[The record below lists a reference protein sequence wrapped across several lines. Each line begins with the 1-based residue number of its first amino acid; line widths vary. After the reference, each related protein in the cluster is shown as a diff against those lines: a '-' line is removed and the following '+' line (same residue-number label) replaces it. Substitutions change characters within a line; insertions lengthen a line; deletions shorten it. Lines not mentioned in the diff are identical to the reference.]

1 MKTASRFT
9 FNIDMRTLF
18 INSLFL
24 VIISGSLFAT
34 SLWNKS
40 TNSQRGLFGGKRAYS
55 IGELITIDV
64 SESSSLAASQN
75 SVRNRQSQ
83 IENAVNQFLF
93 ANSKLG
99 THNGGLP
106 GTEIETQSNNQG
118 GGSIANTQNLK
129 GRVSVVVIDIL
140 PNGILVIEGA
150 RMVTFSGESYYAVLK
165 GMVRQ
170 EDIGFGFKDGLR
182 YRNIV
187 SSQYIADAQIEFV
200 SKGSLNDAQKESW
213 YQRLAA
219 ILNPF

>member
-1 MKTASRFT
+1 MIYITKSLTLG
-9 FNIDMRTLF
+9 LF
-18 INSLFL
+18 IAFVFPLT
-24 VIISGSLFAT
+24 VQAT
-34 SLWNKS
+34 SLWSKS
-40 TNSQRGLFGGKRAYS
+40 SNSQRGMFGGKRAYS
-55 IGELITIDV
+55 VGDLITIDV
-64 SESSSLAASQN
+64 AESSSLAASQN
-75 SVRNRQSQ
+75 SVRNRQLEVQ
-83 IENAVNQFLF
+83 NAVTQFLY

-106 GTEIETQSNNQG
+106 GTQIETQSSNQG
-118 GGSIANTQNLK
+118 GGSIANTQDLK
-129 GRVSVVVIDIL
+129 GRVSVMVIDVL
-140 PNGILVIEGA
+140 PNGVLVLEGA

-213 YQRLAA
+213 YQKLSSA
-219 ILNPF
+219 INPF

>member
-1 MKTASRFT
+1 MNK
-9 FNIDMRTLF
+9 ILKITLF
-18 INSLFL
+18 LLITNSVFG
-24 VIISGSLFAT
+24 V
-34 SLWNKS
+34 SLWLKS
-40 TNSQRGLFGGKRAYS
+40 TNNQRGLYGDKRSFAV
-55 IGELITIDV
+55 GDLITIDV
-64 SESSSLAASQN
+64 GESSSLAASQN

-83 IENAVNQFLF
+83 VENAVKQFLF
-93 ANSKLG
+93 ANSKMG

-106 GTEIETQSNNQG
+106 GTEIESKSSNKG

-129 GRVSVVVIDIL
+129 GRVSVVVIDVL
-140 PNGILVIEGA
+140 PNGVLILEGA

-170 EDIGFGFKDGLR
+170 EDIGAGFREGLR

-213 YQRLAA
+213 YQKIASMV
-219 ILNPF
+219 NPF

>member
-1 MKTASRFT
+1 MKALIFSLILAVVFT
-9 FNIDMRTLF
+9 
-18 INSLFL
+18 
-24 VIISGSLFAT
+24 VAVQAT
-34 SLWNKS
+34 SLWTKS
-40 TNSQRGLFGGKRAYS
+40 SNTQRGMFGGKRAY
-55 IGELITIDV
+55 GVGDLITIDV
-64 SESSSLAASQN
+64 AESSSLAASQN
-75 SVRNRQSQ
+75 SVRNRQLEV
-83 IENAVNQFLF
+83 ENAVTQFLY

-106 GTEIETQSNNQG
+106 GTQIETKSSNQG

-129 GRVSVVVIDIL
+129 GRVSVVVIDVL
-140 PNGILVIEGA
+140 PNGVLILEGA

-213 YQRLAA
+213 YQKLSNA
-219 ILNPF
+219 INPF

>member
-1 MKTASRFT
+1 M
-9 FNIDMRTLF
+9 ILRTSSFLL
-18 INSLFL
+18 LFL
-24 VIISGSLFAT
+24 GLAWQTSGA

-40 TNSQRGLFGGKRAYS
+40 TNSQRSIFAGKRAY
-55 IGELITIDV
+55 GVGDLITIDV

-93 ANSKLG
+93 ANSKMG
-99 THNGGLP
+99 THNGQLP
-106 GTEIETQSNNQG
+106 ATEIETKNSNQG
-118 GGSIANTQNLK
+118 GGSIANTQDLK
-129 GRVSVVVIDIL
+129 GRISVVVIDVL
-140 PNGILVIEGA
+140 PNGNLIIEGA

-165 GMVRQ
+165 GIVRQ

-187 SSQYIADAQIEFV
+187 SSQYVADAQIEFV

-219 ILNPF
+219 IFNPF

>member
-1 MKTASRFT
+1 MTFMKF
-9 FNIDMRTLF
+9 FLLTL
-18 INSLFL
+18 SLIAFACSNL
-24 VIISGSLFAT
+24 SAT

-40 TNSQRGLFGGKRAYS
+40 SNNQRSIFAGKRAYS
-55 IGELITIDV
+55 VGDLVTIDV

-93 ANSKLG
+93 ANSKMG
-99 THNGGLP
+99 THKGNLP
-106 GTEIETQSNNQG
+106 ATEIESRSSNQG
-118 GGSIANTQNLK
+118 GGSIANTQDLK
-129 GRVSVVVIDIL
+129 GRVSVVVIDVL
-140 PNGILVIEGA
+140 PNGNLVLEGA

-165 GMVRQ
+165 GIVRQ
-170 EDIGFGFKDGLR
+170 EDIGFGFRDGLR

-213 YQRLAA
+213 YQTLAS

>member
-1 MKTASRFT
+1 MKSLTLG
-9 FNIDMRTLF
+9 LF
-18 INSLFL
+18 IAL
-24 VIISGSLFAT
+24 VFPLTVQAT
-34 SLWNKS
+34 SLWSKS
-40 TNSQRGLFGGKRAYS
+40 SNSQRGMFGGKRAYS
-55 IGELITIDV
+55 VGDLITIDV
-64 SESSSLAASQN
+64 AESSSLAASQN
-75 SVRNRQSQ
+75 SVRNRQLQ
-83 IENAVNQFLF
+83 VENAVTQFLY

-106 GTEIETQSNNQG
+106 GTQIDTQSSNQG
-118 GGSIANTQNLK
+118 GGSIANTQDLK
-129 GRVSVVVIDIL
+129 GRVSVMVIDVL
-140 PNGILVIEGA
+140 PNGVLVLEGA

-213 YQRLAA
+213 YQKLSSA
-219 ILNPF
+219 INPF

>member
-1 MKTASRFT
+1 MIYLTKSLTLG
-9 FNIDMRTLF
+9 LF
-18 INSLFL
+18 IAFVFPLT
-24 VIISGSLFAT
+24 VQAT
-34 SLWNKS
+34 SLWSKS
-40 TNSQRGLFGGKRAYS
+40 SNSQRGMFGGKRAYS
-55 IGELITIDV
+55 VGDLITIDV
-64 SESSSLAASQN
+64 AESSSLAASQN
-75 SVRNRQSQ
+75 SVRNRQLEVQ
-83 IENAVNQFLF
+83 NAVTQFLY

-106 GTEIETQSNNQG
+106 GTQIETQSSNQG
-118 GGSIANTQNLK
+118 GGSIANTQDLK
-129 GRVSVVVIDIL
+129 GRVSVMVIDVL
-140 PNGILVIEGA
+140 PNGVLVLEGA

-213 YQRLAA
+213 YQKLSSA
-219 ILNPF
+219 INPF

>member
-1 MKTASRFT
+1 MFIMKSLTLG
-9 FNIDMRTLF
+9 LF
-18 INSLFL
+18 IAF
-24 VIISGSLFAT
+24 VFPFTVQAT
-34 SLWNKS
+34 SLWSKS
-40 TNSQRGLFGGKRAYS
+40 SNSQRGMFGGKRAYS
-55 IGELITIDV
+55 VGDLITIDV
-64 SESSSLAASQN
+64 AESSSLAASQN
-75 SVRNRQSQ
+75 SVRNRQLEVQ
-83 IENAVNQFLF
+83 NAVTQFLY

-106 GTEIETQSNNQG
+106 GTQIETQSSNQG
-118 GGSIANTQNLK
+118 GGSIANTQDLK
-129 GRVSVVVIDIL
+129 GRVSVMVIDVL
-140 PNGILVIEGA
+140 PNGVLVLEGA

-213 YQRLAA
+213 YQKLSSA
-219 ILNPF
+219 INPF

>member
-1 MKTASRFT
+1 MKFFIT
-9 FNIDMRTLF
+9 F
-18 INSLFL
+18 LFL
-24 VIISGSLFAT
+24 VFVNVSFGGSL
-34 SLWNKS
+34 WMKS
-40 TNSQRGLFGGKRAYS
+40 SNNQRGLYGDKRS
-55 IGELITIDV
+55 FSVGDLITIDV
-64 SESSSLAASQN
+64 GESSSLAASQN

-83 IENAVNQFLF
+83 VENAVKQFLF
-93 ANSKLG
+93 ANSKMG

-106 GTEIETQSNNQG
+106 GTEIESKSSNKG

-129 GRVSVVVIDIL
+129 GRVSVVVIDVL
-140 PNGILVIEGA
+140 PNGVLVLEGA

-170 EDIGFGFKDGLR
+170 EDIGAGFREGLR

-213 YQRLAA
+213 YQKIASVV
-219 ILNPF
+219 NPF

>member
-1 MKTASRFT
+1 MIFR
-9 FNIDMRTLF
+9 
-18 INSLFL
+18 FL
-24 VIISGSLFAT
+24 VLLISSIAFSWQVFGT

-40 TNSQRGLFGGKRAYS
+40 TNNQRSIFAGKRAYA
-55 IGELITIDV
+55 IGDLITIDV

-93 ANSKLG
+93 ANSKFG
-99 THNGGLP
+99 THNGELP
-106 GTEIETQSNNQG
+106 GTEIETKSSNQG
-118 GGSIANTQNLK
+118 GGSIANTQDLK
-129 GRVSVVVIDIL
+129 GRVSVVVIDVL
-140 PNGILVIEGA
+140 PNGNLIIEGA

-165 GMVRQ
+165 GIVRQ

>member
-1 MKTASRFT
+1 MNALIF
-9 FNIDMRTLF
+9 
-18 INSLFL
+18 SLVL
-24 VIISGSLFAT
+24 AIVIPFEVQAT
-34 SLWNKS
+34 SLWTKS
-40 TNSQRGLFGGKRAYS
+40 SNSQRGMFGGKRAYS
-55 IGELITIDV
+55 VGDLITIDV
-64 SESSSLAASQN
+64 AESSSLAASQN
-75 SVRNRQSQ
+75 SVRNRQLEVES
-83 IENAVNQFLF
+83 AVTQFLY

-106 GTEIETQSNNQG
+106 GTQIETQSSNQG
-118 GGSIANTQNLK
+118 GGSIANTQELK
-129 GRVSVVVIDIL
+129 GRVSVVVIDVL
-140 PNGILVIEGA
+140 PNGVLVLEGA

-213 YQRLAA
+213 YQKLSSA
-219 ILNPF
+219 INPF

>member
-1 MKTASRFT
+1 MKALIF
-9 FNIDMRTLF
+9 
-18 INSLFL
+18 SLVL
-24 VIISGSLFAT
+24 AIVIPFEVHST
-34 SLWNKS
+34 SLWTKS
-40 TNSQRGLFGGKRAYS
+40 SNSQRGMFGGKRAYS
-55 IGELITIDV
+55 VGDLITIDV
-64 SESSSLAASQN
+64 AESSSLAASQN
-75 SVRNRQSQ
+75 SVRNRQLEVES
-83 IENAVNQFLF
+83 AVTQFLY

-106 GTEIETQSNNQG
+106 GTQIETQSSNQG
-118 GGSIANTQNLK
+118 GGSIANTQELK
-129 GRVSVVVIDIL
+129 GRVSVVVIDVL
-140 PNGILVIEGA
+140 PNGVLVLEGA

-213 YQRLAA
+213 YQKLSSA
-219 ILNPF
+219 INPF

>member
-1 MKTASRFT
+1 MTFMKF
-9 FNIDMRTLF
+9 FLLTL
-18 INSLFL
+18 SLIAFACSNL
-24 VIISGSLFAT
+24 SAT

-40 TNSQRGLFGGKRAYS
+40 SNNQRSIFAGKRAYS
-55 IGELITIDV
+55 VGDLVTIDV

-93 ANSKLG
+93 ANSKMG
-99 THNGGLP
+99 THKGNLP
-106 GTEIETQSNNQG
+106 ATEIESRSSNQG
-118 GGSIANTQNLK
+118 GGSIANTQDLK
-129 GRVSVVVIDIL
+129 GRVSVVVIDVL
-140 PNGILVIEGA
+140 PNGNLVLEGA

-165 GMVRQ
+165 GIVRQ
-170 EDIGFGFKDGLR
+170 EDIGFGFRDGLR

-213 YQRLAA
+213 YQKLAS

>member
-1 MKTASRFT
+1 MKFFITLLLLLFV
-9 FNIDMRTLF
+9 NISF
-18 INSLFL
+18 G
-24 VIISGSLFAT
+24 V
-34 SLWNKS
+34 SLWMKS
-40 TNSQRGLFGGKRAYS
+40 SNNQRGLYGDKRS
-55 IGELITIDV
+55 FSVGDLITIDV
-64 SESSSLAASQN
+64 GESSSLAASQN

-83 IENAVNQFLF
+83 VENAVKQFLF
-93 ANSKLG
+93 ANSKMG

-106 GTEIETQSNNQG
+106 GTEIESKSSNKG

-129 GRVSVVVIDIL
+129 GRVSVVVIDVL
-140 PNGILVIEGA
+140 PNGVLVLEGA

-170 EDIGFGFKDGLR
+170 EDIGAGFREGLR

-213 YQRLAA
+213 YQKIASVV
-219 ILNPF
+219 NPF